1 MRIVRALLAVA
12 VLLVAALAI
21 VREPWTV
28 ERCNIQKRK
37 AEAFLGSAEEI
48 ASDFDRQ
55 RAALLMA
62 ERMERCVAETPND
75 WQAHFLSGALQ
86 GVAGRP
92 AMAKTRYTA
101 ALALEE
107 RPEIYIA
114 LSLLEFAN
122 GEPEEALKNAEK
134 ATGFNLE
141 YANEFEPDLRAQL
154 WHTAKE
160 RERRLK
166 GETQ

>member
-1 MRIVRALLAVA
+1 MRIVRALLAIA
-12 VLLVAALAI
+12 VLIVAGLAI
-21 VREPWTV
+21 VRETWTV
-28 ERCNIQKRK
+28 ERCNMQKRK
-37 AEAFLGSAEEI
+37 AEAFLGSVEQI
-48 ASDFDRQ
+48 ASDFDRE
-55 RAALLMA
+55 RAALAAA

-75 WQAHFLSGALQ
+75 WQAHFLSGALY
-86 GVAGRP
+86 GVAGRT
-92 AMAKTRYTA
+92 AIARTRYTA

-114 LSLLEFAN
+114 LSLLQFAN
-122 GEPEEALKNAEK
+122 GEPEEGLKNAEK

-154 WHTAKE
+154 WHMAKE